1 MTIEQLQS
9 LLARVGEVKRTIG
22 RMAVEVVENDGDDDI
37 AVGSTNQGSSGIEW
51 RCGIDQVSYGTSN
64 EVVCSSFRI
73 QQMVSTRKELY
84 HG

>member
-37 AVGSTNQGSSGIEW
+37 AVALQIKVQAELTG
-51 RCGIDQVSYGTSN
+51 
-64 EVVCSSFRI
+64 VVELIKFRMEYPI
-73 QQMVSTRKELY
+73 K
-84 HG
+84 